1 MPDETAEME
10 NCLAEDRKK
19 KQQMRLD
26 RFLAEM
32 NQGSRSELK
41 EWIRR
46 GRVLVNGQPETR
58 PERKILAGTDEVFL
72 DGRRIFYTDQE
83 YYMLHKPAGVLS
95 ATEDKKRSTVLDL
108 IEEKKRKDLFPVGR
122 LDLNTEGL
130 LLITNDGGLAH
141 RLLSPKSHV
150 DKVYY
155 ALCAGRLPEDAQDRF
170 QKGLVLPD
178 GLVCLPAKLVRLTKE
193 DRGGFGELIEWE
205 TIKERIRLQ
214 RKEPGEPLFSEGDQ
228 MEEVLLTIR
237 EGKFHQVKRMM
248 EAAGCPVLYLKR
260 LSMGTLRLDASLKPG
275 EYRPLDTEELELLRT
290 W

>member
-10 NCLAEDRKK
+10 NCLAEDKRK

-58 PERKILAGTDEVFL
+58 PERKILTETDEVFL
-72 DGRRIFYTDQE
+72 DGRRIFYTDLE

-155 ALCAGRLPEDAQDRF
+155 ALCAGQLPEDAKDRL

-193 DRGGFGELIEWE
+193 DRGGFGDLIEWE
-205 TIKERIRLQ
+205 TIKDRVRMQ
-214 RKEPGEPLFSEGDQ
+214 RKEPGEPLFSEEEQ

-248 EAAGCPVLYLKR
+248 EAVGCPVLYLKR

>member
-1 MPDETAEME
+1 M
-10 NCLAEDRKK
+10 AEDKRK

-58 PERKILAGTDEVFL
+58 PERKILTETDEVFL
-72 DGRRIFYTDQE
+72 DGRRIFYTDLE

-155 ALCAGRLPEDAQDRF
+155 ALCAGQLPEDAKDRL

-193 DRGGFGELIEWE
+193 DRGGFGDLIEWE
-205 TIKERIRLQ
+205 TIKDRVRMQ
-214 RKEPGEPLFSEGDQ
+214 RKEPGEPLFSEEEQ

-248 EAAGCPVLYLKR
+248 EAVGCPVLYLKR

>member
-1 MPDETAEME
+1 
-10 NCLAEDRKK
+10 
-19 KQQMRLD
+19 MRLD

-58 PERKILAGTDEVFL
+58 PERKILTETDEVFL
-72 DGRRIFYTDQE
+72 DGRRIFYTDLE

-95 ATEDKKRSTVLDL
+95 AAEDKKRSTVLDL

-155 ALCAGRLPEDAQDRF
+155 ALCAGQLPEDAKDRL

-178 GLVCLPAKLVRLTKE
+178 GLACLPAKLVRLTKE
-193 DRGGFGELIEWE
+193 DRGGFGDLIEWE
-205 TIKERIRLQ
+205 TIKDRVRMQ
-214 RKEPGEPLFSEGDQ
+214 RKEPGELLFSEEEQ

-248 EAAGCPVLYLKR
+248 EAVGCPVLYLKR

>member
-10 NCLAEDRKK
+10 NCLAEDKRK

-58 PERKILAGTDEVFL
+58 PERKILTETDEVFL
-72 DGRRIFYTDQE
+72 DGRRIFYTDLE

-155 ALCAGRLPEDAQDRF
+155 ALCAGQLPEDAKDRL

-193 DRGGFGELIEWE
+193 DRGGFGDLIEWE
-205 TIKERIRLQ
+205 TIKDRVRMQ
-214 RKEPGEPLFSEGDQ
+214 RKEPGEPLFSEEEQ

-248 EAAGCPVLYLKR
+248 EAVGCPVLYLER

>member
-95 ATEDKKRSTVLDL
+95 ATEDRKRSTVLDL

-155 ALCAGRLPEDAQDRF
+155 ALCAGQLPEDAQDRF

-275 EYRPLDTEELELLRT
+275 EYRPLDTEELELLRA

>member
-10 NCLAEDRKK
+10 NCLAEDKRK

-58 PERKILAGTDEVFL
+58 PERKILTETDEVFL
-72 DGRRIFYTDQE
+72 GGRRIFYTDLE

-95 ATEDKKRSTVLDL
+95 AAEDKKRSTVLDL

-155 ALCAGRLPEDAQDRF
+155 ALCAGQLPEDAKDRL

-178 GLVCLPAKLVRLTKE
+178 GLACLPAKLVRLTKE
-193 DRGGFGELIEWE
+193 DRGGFGDLIEWE
-205 TIKERIRLQ
+205 TIKDRVRMQ
-214 RKEPGEPLFSEGDQ
+214 RKKLGEPLFLEGEQ

-248 EAAGCPVLYLKR
+248 EAVGCPVLYLKR